1 VQLVKGGVVAC
12 VSQADYCGVLLSIIV
27 KLGENPEYK
36 TQMINA
42 YADQLMALFLQVR
55 AWG

>member
-1 VQLVKGGVVAC
+1 MVAC